1 VARKQSTNEFLDSL
15 KILAN
20 KLDKR
25 DYNKVTSVMFRL
37 YMGDKIG
44 YKSTFDPQVMADINA
59 VWQFGKEKK
68 IKTKAKLYKF
78 KVVDGGKN
86 DDKQL

>member
-1 VARKQSTNEFLDSL
+1 MARKKSTNEFLDSL

-20 KLDKR
+20 KLDKK

-44 YKSTFDPQVMADINA
+44 YREQFEPQVMADINA

-78 KVVDGGKN
+78 KIVDGGKN
-86 DDKQL
+86 DDKKL

>member
-1 VARKQSTNEFLDSL
+1 MARKQSTNEFLDFL

-20 KLDKR
+20 KLDKK

-44 YKSTFDPQVMADINA
+44 YREQFDPQVMADINA
-59 VWQFGKEKK
+59 VWQLGKEKK

-78 KVVDGGKN
+78 KIVDGGKN
-86 DDKQL
+86 DDKKL

>member
-1 VARKQSTNEFLDSL
+1 MARKQSTNEFLDSL

-20 KLDKR
+20 KLDKK

-44 YKSTFDPQVMADINA
+44 YREQFDPQVMADINA

-68 IKTKAKLYKF
+68 IKNKKKLYKF
-78 KVVDGGKN
+78 KIVNGGKN
-86 DDKQL
+86 DDKKL

>member
-1 VARKQSTNEFLDSL
+1 MARKPSTNDFLESL

-20 KLDKR
+20 SLDKKQ
-25 DYNKVTSVMFRL
+25 YNKVTSVMFRL

-44 YKSTFDPQVMADINA
+44 YREQFDPQVMADINA

-78 KVVDGGKN
+78 KIVQGGK
-86 DDKQL
+86 DGDKQL

>member
-1 VARKQSTNEFLDSL
+1 MARKQSTNEFLDSL

-20 KLDKR
+20 RLDKKE
-25 DYNKVTSVMFRL
+25 YNKVTSVMFRL

-44 YKSTFDPQVMADINA
+44 YREQFDPQVMADINA

-78 KVVDGGKN
+78 KIVDGGKN
-86 DDKQL
+86 DNKKL

>member
-1 VARKQSTNEFLDSL
+1 MARQQSTNEFLNSL

-20 KLDKR
+20 KLDKKE
-25 DYNKVTSVMFRL
+25 YNKVTSIMFRL

-44 YKSTFDPQVMADINA
+44 YREQFDPQVMADINA

-78 KVVDGGKN
+78 KIVDGGKN

>member
-1 VARKQSTNEFLDSL
+1 MARKQSTNEFLDAL

-20 KLDKR
+20 KLDKK

-44 YKSTFDPQVMADINA
+44 YREQFDPQVMADINA

-78 KVVDGGKN
+78 KIVDGGKN

>member
-1 VARKQSTNEFLDSL
+1 MARKPSTNDFLESL

-20 KLDKR
+20 ALDKKQ
-25 DYNKVTSVMFRL
+25 YNKVTSIMFRL
-37 YMGDKIG
+37 YMGDKVG

-78 KVVDGGKN
+78 KIVQGGK
-86 DDKQL
+86 DDD

>member
-1 VARKQSTNEFLDSL
+1 MARKQSTNEFLDSL

-44 YKSTFDPQVMADINA
+44 YKSTFDPQVMADINT

>member
-1 VARKQSTNEFLDSL
+1 
-15 KILAN
+15 
-20 KLDKR
+20 
-25 DYNKVTSVMFRL
+25 
-37 YMGDKIG
+37 
-44 YKSTFDPQVMADINA
+44 MADINA

-78 KVVDGGKN
+78 KIVDGGKN

>member
-20 KLDKR
+20 RLDKKE
-25 DYNKVTSVMFRL
+25 YNKVTSVMFRL

-44 YKSTFDPQVMADINA
+44 YREQFDPQVMADINA

-78 KVVDGGKN
+78 KIVDGGKN
-86 DDKQL
+86 DNKKL

>member
-1 VARKQSTNEFLDSL
+1 MAQKQSTNDFLDAL

-20 KLDKR
+20 KLDKKS
-25 DYNKVTSVMFRL
+25 YNKVTTIMFRL

-44 YKSTFDPQVMADINA
+44 YRLQFDPQVMADINA

-68 IKTKAKLYKF
+68 VKTQAKLLKF
-78 KVVDGGKN
+78 KLVDGGK
-86 DDKQL
+86 DDKKQL

>member
-1 VARKQSTNEFLDSL
+1 
-15 KILAN
+15 
-20 KLDKR
+20 
-25 DYNKVTSVMFRL
+25 MFRL

-44 YKSTFDPQVMADINA
+44 YREQFDPQVMADINA

-78 KVVDGGKN
+78 KIVDGGKN
-86 DDKQL
+86 DNK